1 MFQITFWSGEKP
13 SQPKRSMRVTHHGPT
28 EATNCPT
35 QPNVLLHGYI
45 LSFAKKK
52 CYSHKLPMFAVNFRL
67 EPSSSRSGSGPCT
80 IHLTCVHSN
89 DPPRLSRKKQLG
101 IIILK
106 LISHFNGNGEIIQT
120 LFFSSCPQAES

>member
-1 MFQITFWSGEKP
+1 
-13 SQPKRSMRVTHHGPT
+13 
-28 EATNCPT
+28 
-35 QPNVLLHGYI
+35 
-45 LSFAKKK
+45 
-52 CYSHKLPMFAVNFRL
+52 MFAVNFRL
-67 EPSSSRSGSGPCT
+67 ESSLSRSGSGPCT

-120 LFFSSCPQAES
+120 LFFRRVLRRSRKECQPKGRRLVKCKVNQKKKENRAKSRRLAGGKGESLIILYGINILYLTCCYCCCNL